1 MPRWLEL
8 EMEINESVQCISEF
22 TVDKVFIWCVA
33 YYTLTY
39 ISYDVTRAVAMV
51 VATVMDRGVRSNPV
65 QSLEVEKHDTI
76 MESVIG
82 GFTHC

>member
-1 MPRWLEL
+1 MGGAW
-8 EMEINESVQCISEF
+8 
-22 TVDKVFIWCVA
+22 
-33 YYTLTY
+33 
-39 ISYDVTRAVAMV
+39 AVEMV